1 MYYTNFSNQEAAR
14 LAGNSAGEANYG
26 NVPQPVDLNRVERLL
41 ILKVSSMGDIVHASP
56 VAAALKRT
64 FPHLHIGWIAEDR
77 HAGAIEGS
85 PRIDRLHIIPHKVL
99 RQKPFGREARQV
111 LMQVAREVRAER
123 YEVALDLQGLLKS
136 AIWGVLGR
144 VPIRYGAHRMRE
156 LTPLLLRRIPIPER
170 PDRHVVQQYLD
181 AARWLGAPCEFPD
194 LYASPEDAHL
204 PEPPVE
210 FPLYVPDEARQQVA
224 YKLAQL
230 GLDGKP
236 IISLNP
242 SAGRAWKRWDI
253 ARFAELSDRIEAEW
267 GIPTVFVGGP
277 GDKPL
282 EERLR
287 ELKRRPL
294 RSLIART
301 TLKEAMAVV
310 ERSVVHICGDTG
322 TAHIAAAFR
331 TPVVSLYG
339 PTSPDRTGPYGQR
352 ARALFKRSLCT
363 ACPKNQ
369 CVRKECLQWI
379 TVDEALA
386 SVQPLIRNAVA
397 SPRL

>member
-1 MYYTNFSNQEAAR
+1 MCSQAVAL
-14 LAGNSAGEANYG
+14 LAGNGASRANHDG
-26 NVPQPVDLNRVERLL
+26 VLQPVDLNRVERLL

-56 VAAALKRT
+56 VAAALKRA
-64 FPHLHIGWIAEDR
+64 FPHLYIGWIAEDR
-77 HAGAIEGS
+77 HAGVIEGS
-85 PRIDRLHIIPHKVL
+85 PRIDRLHIIPHKAL
-99 RQKPFGREARQV
+99 RRKPFGREARQV
-111 LMQVAREVRAER
+111 LMQIAREVRAER
-123 YEVALDLQGLLKS
+123 YQVALDLQGLLKS

-156 LTPLLLRRIPIPER
+156 LTPLLLRRIPIPEH

-181 AARWLGAPCEFPD
+181 AARWLGAPGEFPD
-194 LYASPEDAHL
+194 LYTSPSDAHL

-210 FPLYVPDEARQQVA
+210 FPLYVPEEARRQVA
-224 YKLAQL
+224 HKLASL
-230 GLDGKP
+230 GVDGKP

-242 SAGRAWKRWDI
+242 SAGREWKRWDI
-253 ARFAELSDRIEAEW
+253 AKFAELSDRIEAEW
-267 GIPTVFVGGP
+267 GIATVFVGGP

-310 ERSVVHICGDTG
+310 ERSAVHLCGDTG

-331 TPVVSLYG
+331 VPVVSLYG

-352 ARALFKRSLCT
+352 ARALSKRSLCT

-379 TVDEALA
+379 TVDEVLA
-386 SVQPLIRNAVA
+386 SVQPLIRDVGV
-397 SPRL
+397 SPHL

>member
-1 MYYTNFSNQEAAR
+1 MR
-14 LAGNSAGEANYG
+14 H
-26 NVPQPVDLNRVERLL
+26 PVDLNRIERLL

-56 VAAALKRT
+56 VAAALKRA
-64 FPHLHIGWIAEDR
+64 FPHLYIGWIAEDR
-77 HAGAIEGS
+77 HAGVIEGS
-85 PRIDRLHIIPHKVL
+85 PRIDRLHIIPHKAL
-99 RQKPFGREARQV
+99 RQKPFGREARQIIAR
-111 LMQVAREVRAER
+111 LARELRAER
-123 YEVALDLQGLLKS
+123 YQVALDLQGLLKS

-181 AARWLGAPCEFPD
+181 AARWLGASGEFPD
-194 LYASPEDAHL
+194 LYASPDDANL

-230 GLDGKP
+230 GADGKP
-236 IISLNP
+236 LISMNP
-242 SAGRAWKRWDI
+242 SAGRDWNRWDI
-253 ARFAELSDRIEAEW
+253 AKFAELSDRIEAEW
-267 GIPTVFVGGP
+267 GAPVVFVGGP

-287 ELKRRPL
+287 ELKKRPL
-294 RSLIART
+294 RSLIGRT

-310 ERSVVHICGDTG
+310 ERSAVHICGDTG

-352 ARALFKRSLCT
+352 ARALYKRPLCT
-363 ACPKNQ
+363 ACPPDK
-369 CVRKECLQWI
+369 CMRKECLQWI
-379 TVDEALA
+379 TVDEVMAA
-386 SVQPLIRNAVA
+386 AQPLL
-397 SPRL
+397 RLSLIHI